1 MDAAPG
7 TELQGQI
14 FEQSPVVQLL
24 VEPTTGR
31 IVEANAA
38 ALAFYQLSRDELR
51 GRSFCD
57 FSPTP
62 ESFELP
68 VFSSG
73 GSVERSVMVK
83 QRLPSGA
90 YRDVELRTG
99 AVSLGGR
106 ELLHVVLEDFSDRVR
121 AEASLRDSERRFRDL
136 FDNAPVGYH
145 EVDAEGRYVRVN
157 DTELAMLGYTRDEV
171 IGRYAW
177 EFVVEEISRAAIDA
191 KLAGA
196 LDLAPFER
204 TFIAKSGEHIPVLLE
219 DRLILEPNGRASG
232 IRTTVLDIGDRK
244 RAEQALRES
253 EERYRQLV
261 ELSPDA
267 IAVHRRG
274 RIVFVNPACVKL
286 FGATH
291 ADELVGRHAID
302 FVHPDH
308 RKRAQRRGLWTH
320 KRGTPAPL
328 LQQTLIRLDGS
339 PVEVEVATMSFS
351 SNDERVIQV
360 VMRDVTERR
369 QAEEQIKALAYH
381 DTLTGLPN
389 RLLFADRV
397 ATALMHGARLHHRVA
412 VLFIDLDR
420 FKIINDS
427 LGHGFGDKLLCKV
440 AERIRSVVRDG
451 DTLARRGGDEFTL
464 LLPEVTDADGAK
476 LVAIKVLEALRR
488 PFEIEGRELFVTA
501 SMGAALYP
509 EDGRDVDTLVKHS
522 DVAMYRAKD
531 HGRDNCQLFTPAM
544 NERALEKLSME
555 NALRRAL
562 ANDEFVVHYQPL
574 VDHENARIL
583 GVEALIRWRH
593 PELGLVSP
601 DDFIPIAEM
610 TGLIVPIGPWVLR
623 VACAQVRAWQLAGFP
638 GLCVSVNLSARQFA
652 HPELVDQVRDVLRQ
666 TGLSPECLDLEI
678 TETNA
683 MSNIEL
689 SSAILREIKA
699 LGVRI
704 SIDDFGIG
712 YSSLSYLKRLPI
724 DTLKIHHS
732 FVRDVPRDPD
742 NAAIVRAVLAMA
754 HSLKLRVVAEGVES
768 AEQVGFLLEH
778 GCDVLQGF
786 YFSPPVPAEQC
797 ERVLA
802 RLEETNVTGVRKV
815 GQPLSELPGGRAYAL
830 KR

>member
-1 MDAAPG
+1 
-7 TELQGQI
+7 
-14 FEQSPVVQLL
+14 
-24 VEPTTGR
+24 
-31 IVEANAA
+31 
-38 ALAFYQLSRDELR
+38 
-51 GRSFCD
+51 
-57 FSPTP
+57 
-62 ESFELP
+62 
-68 VFSSG
+68 
-73 GSVERSVMVK
+73 
-83 QRLPSGA
+83 
-90 YRDVELRTG
+90 
-99 AVSLGGR
+99 
-106 ELLHVVLEDFSDRVR
+106 
-121 AEASLRDSERRFRDL
+121 
-136 FDNAPVGYH
+136 
-145 EVDAEGRYVRVN
+145 
-157 DTELAMLGYTRDEV
+157 
-171 IGRYAW
+171 
-177 EFVVEEISRAAIDA
+177 
-191 KLAGA
+191 
-196 LDLAPFER
+196 
-204 TFIAKSGEHIPVLLE
+204 
-219 DRLILEPNGRASG
+219 
-232 IRTTVLDIGDRK
+232 
-244 RAEQALRES
+244 
-253 EERYRQLV
+253 
-261 ELSPDA
+261 
-267 IAVHRRG
+267 
-274 RIVFVNPACVKL
+274 
-286 FGATH
+286 
-291 ADELVGRHAID
+291 
-302 FVHPDH
+302 
-308 RKRAQRRGLWTH
+308 
-320 KRGTPAPL
+320 
-328 LQQTLIRLDGS
+328 
-339 PVEVEVATMSFS
+339 
-351 SNDERVIQV
+351 
-360 VMRDVTERR
+360 
-369 QAEEQIKALAYH
+369 
-381 DTLTGLPN
+381 
-389 RLLFADRV
+389 
-397 ATALMHGARLHHRVA
+397 
-412 VLFIDLDR
+412 
-420 FKIINDS
+420 
-427 LGHGFGDKLLCKV
+427 
-440 AERIRSVVRDG
+440 VVRDG

-574 VDHENARIL
+574 VDHENARTS

-638 GLCVSVNLSARQFA
+638 GLCASVNLSARQFA

-666 TGLSPECLDLEI
+666 TGLSPDCLDLEI

-768 AEQVGFLLEH
+768 AEQVAFLLEH

-797 ERVLA
+797 ARVLA

>member
-1 MDAAPG
+1 MDPAPG
-7 TELQGQI
+7 ADLQGQI

-24 VEPTTGR
+24 VEPISGR

-38 ALAFYQLSRDELR
+38 AALFYQLSREDLR
-51 GRSFCD
+51 ARSLRD
-57 FSPTP
+57 FSCAP
-62 ESFELP
+62 EKLALP
-68 VFSSG
+68 LSPLA
-73 GSVERSVMVK
+73 GSAERCVLL
-83 QRLPSGA
+83 QQLLPSGA
-90 YRDVELRTG
+90 TRDVELRVGTISF
-99 AVSLGGR
+99 AGR

-121 AEASLRDSERRFRDL
+121 AEANLRDSERRFRDL

-171 IGRYAW
+171 IGRHAW
-177 EFVVEEISRAAIDA
+177 EFVVEEISRAAIDE

-196 LDLAPFER
+196 VELAPFER

-219 DRLILEPNGRASG
+219 DRLILDPNGRPSG

-244 RAEQALRES
+244 RAEHALRES

-286 FGATH
+286 FGAAH
-291 ADELVGRHAID
+291 ADELVGRRAID
-302 FVHPDH
+302 FVHPEH
-308 RKRAQRRGLWTH
+308 RKRARQRGQWTH
-320 KRGTPAPL
+320 KQGAPAPL
-328 LQQTLIRLDGS
+328 LQQRLVRLDGS
-339 PVEVEVATMSFS
+339 TVEVELAIMSFS
-351 SNDERVIQV
+351 SHDERVFQV

-369 QAEEQIKALAYH
+369 QAEEQIKNLAYH

-389 RLLFADRV
+389 RLLFADRL

-412 VLFIDLDR
+412 VLFIDIDR

-440 AERIRSVVRDG
+440 AERVRSIVRDG
-451 DTLARRGGDEFTL
+451 DTLSRRGGDEFTL
-464 LLPEVTDADGAK
+464 LLPEVTDADAAK
-476 LVAIKVLEALRR
+476 LVATKVLEALRR
-488 PFEIEGRELFVTA
+488 PFVIDERELFVTA

-509 EDGRDVDTLVKHS
+509 EHGRDVDTLVKHS
-522 DVAMYRAKD
+522 DVAMYRAKE

-562 ANDEFVVHYQPL
+562 ANNEFVVHYQPL
-574 VDHENARIL
+574 VDHAQGRVS
-583 GVEALIRWRH
+583 GVEALIRWQH

-623 VACAQVRAWQLAGFP
+623 AACTQVRAWQLSGFP
-638 GLCVSVNLSARQFA
+638 GLGVSVNLSARQFV
-652 HPELVDQVRDVLRQ
+652 HPELVGQVRDVLHE
-666 TGLSPECLDLEI
+666 TGLAPEFLDLEI

-689 SSAILREIKA
+689 SSAILRDIKA

-732 FVRDVPRDPD
+732 FVRDLPRDPD

-754 HSLKLRVVAEGVES
+754 HSLKLRVVAEGVET
-768 AEQVGFLLEH
+768 AEQVAFLLEH
-778 GCDVLQGF
+778 DCDVLQGF
-786 YFSPPVPAEQC
+786 YFSPPVATEQC
-797 ERVLA
+797 GVVLS
-802 RLEETNVTGVRKV
+802 RLEEATVTGVRKV
-815 GQPLSELPGGRAYAL
+815 GQSLSELPGKAYAL